1 MLERSNLNGVKKIS
15 PKHDGTHVVF
25 DKNEISSD
33 VLDNF
38 KRFKLIRVYSQTG
51 SMVVVFE

>member
-1 MLERSNLNGVKKIS
+1 MEIDAC
-15 PKHDGTHVVF
+15 PGTHVVF

-33 VLDNF
+33 MFDNF
-38 KRFKLIRVYSQTG
+38 KKFKLIRVYSQTG